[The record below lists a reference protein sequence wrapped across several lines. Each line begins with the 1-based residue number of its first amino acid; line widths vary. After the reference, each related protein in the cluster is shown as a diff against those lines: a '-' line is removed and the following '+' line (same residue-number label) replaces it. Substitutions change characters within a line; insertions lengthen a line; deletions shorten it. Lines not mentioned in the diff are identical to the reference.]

1 MIFIAG
7 PLSLLRLTSQL
18 PIKLEANLDIFSL
31 NSTLQNLRKQV
42 MTTNLWIEQF
52 WYDYKLKWNPE
63 EYGGEY
69 SLWTVLSSLG
79 KTQHQHRSTVIQ
91 VVDFQRL
98 KDVSVYWIWFKYF
111 TSDLQISLTWNIPK
125 TLMENVLKR
134 GPTFAIF
141 IILKLFPLLSGSK
154 PCRGE
159 IILLI
164 YNLSDLTSHHRP
176 HWLPVLAQMTQTF
189 LIRFRVSC
197 RCLQSP
203 CAFNSYLASWHCPLQ

>member
-1 MIFIAG
+1 M
-7 PLSLLRLTSQL
+7 LRLTSQL

-98 KDVSVYWIWFKYF
+98 KDVSVY
-111 TSDLQISLTWNIPK
+111 
-125 TLMENVLKR
+125 
-134 GPTFAIF
+134 
-141 IILKLFPLLSGSK
+141 
-154 PCRGE
+154 
-159 IILLI
+159 
-164 YNLSDLTSHHRP
+164 
-176 HWLPVLAQMTQTF
+176 
-189 LIRFRVSC
+189 
-197 RCLQSP
+197 
-203 CAFNSYLASWHCPLQ
+203 